1 MLRRN
6 MIGKITEN
14 RVVMQTI
21 ASKLESISKFVY
33 NCCMTDTNLLA
44 GPAIRRL
51 RKREGLTQA
60 AMASALGI
68 SPSYL
73 NLIERN
79 QRPLSAR
86 VLVQVIER
94 FDFDPRTLREDD
106 SIGGLDG
113 LARRMADKRFGDLGI
128 DREEVQEFLAAAP
141 QIAAAFARLYDASGS
156 QRFVVE
162 DTAAAARRAVERWQ
176 NHFADLDHAAEDLAD
191 ELRLSRGEISAALSE
206 RLREKHQLSVRIL
219 PAEVMP
225 GQVHRLDLHARQL
238 QLSEMLPGAARR
250 FQIARQVGALEMRD
264 GIDTLVAG
272 ANLAASDAREA
283 FREHI
288 TDYLA
293 GALLLPYRRFLRAC
307 EATGYDLGVLQR
319 RFAASFDQV
328 AARLTTLGRVGE
340 RGLPFFTGTIDR
352 AGRMTQFTAGGSG
365 AIYPLESAR
374 WPAWVPYAAFER
386 PGTVMTQA
394 VTFGEGDAAARHW
407 FTITRTVDGD
417 GVMCSGRRAV
427 VLSIEARFAGDLAH
441 ARGVSLDRDDAV
453 PLGTPCGRCGRTECL
468 TPATLRLAGRRQR

>member
-1 MLRRN
+1 M
-6 MIGKITEN
+6 
-14 RVVMQTI
+14 
-21 ASKLESISKFVY
+21 ADS
-33 NCCMTDTNLLA
+33 NLLA
-44 GPAIRRL
+44 GPALRRL

-60 AMASALGI
+60 AMAGLLGI

-94 FDFDPRTLREDD
+94 FDFDPRSLREDD

-113 LARRMADKRFGDLGI
+113 MVRRLADKRFGDLGI
-128 DREEVQEFLAAAP
+128 DREEVQELLAAAP
-141 QIAAAFARLYDASGS
+141 QVAAAFARLYDAGGSGAGGERS
-156 QRFVVE
+156 ITE
-162 DTAAAARRAVERWQ
+162 DAGSSVRRAVERWQ
-176 NHFADLDHAAEDLAD
+176 NHFADLDHAAEALAD

-250 FQIARQVGALEMRD
+250 FQIARQVGMLEMRD
-264 GIDTLVAG
+264 GIELLVAG
-272 ANLAASDAREA
+272 ANLPTGEARDL

-307 EATGYDLGVLQR
+307 EATGYDLAVLQR
-319 RFAASFDQV
+319 RFAVSFDQV
-328 AARLTTLGRVGE
+328 AQRLTTLGRVGE
-340 RGLPFFTGTIDR
+340 RGLPFFMAVIDR

-365 AIYPLESAR
+365 AVHPLEGAR

-386 PGTVMTQA
+386 PGSVLTQA
-394 VTFGEGDAAARHW
+394 ATFGEGEAAARHW

-417 GVMCSGRRAV
+417 GVMCAGRRAV
-427 VLSIEARFAGDLAH
+427 VLGIAARFAGDLAH
-441 ARGVSLDRDDAV
+441 ARGVSLDPVDAV
-453 PLGTPCGRCGRTECL
+453 PLGTPCLRCGRAECL
-468 TPATLRLAGRRQR
+468 TPAPARMASDLPRLRPA

>member
-1 MLRRN
+1 
-6 MIGKITEN
+6 
-14 RVVMQTI
+14 
-21 ASKLESISKFVY
+21 
-33 NCCMTDTNLLA
+33 MTDTLLA
-44 GPAIRRL
+44 GPALRRL

-60 AMASALGI
+60 NMASLLGI

-94 FDFDPRTLREDD
+94 FDFDPRSLREDD
-106 SIGGLDG
+106 AIGGLDG
-113 LARRMADKRFGDLGI
+113 MARRMADKRFSDLGI

-141 QIAAAFARLYDASGS
+141 QVAAAFARLYDSGGGGE
-156 QRFVVE
+156 RVFVE
-162 DTAAAARRAVERWQ
+162 DAAAAVRRAIERWQ

-206 RLREKHQLSVRIL
+206 RLREKHQLQVRIL

-250 FQIARQVGALEMRD
+250 FQIARQVGQLEMRE
-264 GIDTLVAG
+264 GIETIVAG
-272 ANLAASDAREA
+272 AGLASPEARDAL
-283 FREHI
+283 REHI
-288 TDYLA
+288 ADYLA

-307 EATGYDLGVLQR
+307 EATGYDLAVLQR
-319 RFAASFDQV
+319 RFAVSFDQV
-328 AARLTTLGRVGE
+328 AERLTTLGRVGE
-340 RGLPFFTGTIDR
+340 RGLPFFMAVIDR
-352 AGRMTQFTAGGSG
+352 AGRMTRFIAGGSG
-365 AIYPLESAR
+365 VLYPLESAR

-386 PGTVMTQA
+386 PGSVLTQA
-394 VTFGEGDAAARHW
+394 AIFSEGEAAARHW

-417 GVMCSGRRAV
+417 GVMCAGRRAV
-427 VLSIEARFAGDLAH
+427 VLGIEARFAGDLAH
-441 ARGVSLDRDDAV
+441 ARGVSLDRADAV
-453 PLGTPCGRCGRTECL
+453 PLGTPCLRCGRSECL
-468 TPATLRLAGRRQR
+468 TPAPVRLASTLPRVRPAT

>member
-1 MLRRN
+1 M
-6 MIGKITEN
+6 
-14 RVVMQTI
+14 
-21 ASKLESISKFVY
+21 S
-33 NCCMTDTNLLA
+33 DTNLLA
-44 GPAIRRL
+44 GPALRRL

-60 AMASALGI
+60 GMAGLLGI

-94 FDFDPRTLREDD
+94 FDFDPRSLREDD
-106 SIGGLDG
+106 AIGGLDG
-113 LARRMADKRFGDLGI
+113 LARRMADKRFADLGI

-141 QIAAAFARLYDASGS
+141 QIAAAFARLYDTGGGGERILA
-156 QRFVVE
+156 E
-162 DTAAAARRAVERWQ
+162 DAAAAARRAVERWQ

-206 RLREKHQLSVRIL
+206 RLREKHQLQVRIL

-250 FQIARQVGALEMRD
+250 FQIARQVGMLEMRE
-264 GIDTLVAG
+264 GIETLVVG
-272 ANLAASDAREA
+272 ANLASPEARDML
-283 FREHI
+283 REHI
-288 TDYLA
+288 ADYLA

-307 EATGYDLGVLQR
+307 EATGYDLAVLQR
-319 RFAASFDQV
+319 RFAVSFDQV
-328 AARLTTLGRVGE
+328 AQRLTTLGRVGE
-340 RGLPFFTGTIDR
+340 RGLPFFTATIDR
-352 AGRMTQFTAGGSG
+352 AGRMTHFTAGGSG
-365 AIYPLESAR
+365 ALYPLESAR

-386 PGTVMTQA
+386 PGTVLTQA
-394 VTFGEGDAAARHW
+394 VTFGEGEAAARHW

-417 GVMCSGRRAV
+417 GVMCAGRRAV
-427 VLSIEARFAGDLAH
+427 VLGLEARFAGDLAH
-441 ARGVSLDRDDAV
+441 ARGISLDRADAV
-453 PLGTPCGRCGRTECL
+453 PLGTPCGRCGRAECL
-468 TPATLRLAGRRQR
+468 TPAPLRLAGTLPRPRPAS

>member
-1 MLRRN
+1 M
-6 MIGKITEN
+6 
-14 RVVMQTI
+14 
-21 ASKLESISKFVY
+21 A
-33 NCCMTDTNLLA
+33 DTTLLA
-44 GPAIRRL
+44 GPALRRL

-60 AMASALGI
+60 SMASLLGI

-94 FDFDPRTLREDD
+94 FDFDPRSLREDD
-106 SIGGLDG
+106 NIGGLDG
-113 LARRMADKRFGDLGI
+113 LVRRMADKRFADLGI

-141 QIAAAFARLYDASGS
+141 QVAAAFARLYDAGGGGE
-156 QRFVVE
+156 RVVAE
-162 DTAAAARRAVERWQ
+162 DAAAAVRRAVERWQ

-206 RLREKHQLSVRIL
+206 RLRERHQLQVRIL

-250 FQIARQVGALEMRD
+250 FQIARQVGQLEMRD
-264 GIDTLVAG
+264 GIETLVTG
-272 ANLAASDAREA
+272 ANLASPEARDA

-288 TDYLA
+288 ADYLA

-307 EATGYDLGVLQR
+307 EATGYDLAVLQR
-319 RFAASFDQV
+319 RFAVSFDQV
-328 AARLTTLGRVGE
+328 AERLTTLGRIGE
-340 RGLPFFTGTIDR
+340 RGLPFFMAVIDR
-352 AGRMTQFTAGGSG
+352 AGRMTRFTAGGSG
-365 AIYPLESAR
+365 AIHPLDGAR

-386 PGTVMTQA
+386 PGTVLTQA
-394 VTFGEGDAAARHW
+394 ATFGEGEGAGAARHW

-417 GVMCSGRRAV
+417 GVMCAGRRAV
-427 VLSIEARFAGDLAH
+427 VLGIEARFAGDLAH
-441 ARGVSLDRDDAV
+441 ARGQSLDRLDAV
-453 PLGTPCGRCGRTECL
+453 PLGSPCGRCGKAECL
-468 TPATLRLAGRRQR
+468 NPAPARLASTLPRPRV

>member
-1 MLRRN
+1 M
-6 MIGKITEN
+6 
-14 RVVMQTI
+14 
-21 ASKLESISKFVY
+21 ADS
-33 NCCMTDTNLLA
+33 NLLA
-44 GPAIRRL
+44 GPALRRL

-60 AMASALGI
+60 AMASLLGI

-94 FDFDPRTLREDD
+94 FDFDPRSLREDD
-106 SIGGLDG
+106 AIGGLDG
-113 LARRMADKRFGDLGI
+113 LVRRMADKRFADLGI

-141 QIAAAFARLYDASGS
+141 QVAAAFARLYDAGGGGE
-156 QRFVVE
+156 RIVTE
-162 DTAAAARRAVERWQ
+162 DAAAAARRAVERWQ
-176 NHFADLDHAAEDLAD
+176 NHFADLDHAAENLAD
-191 ELRLSRGEISAALSE
+191 ELRLSRGEIAAGLSE
-206 RLREKHQLSVRIL
+206 RLREKHQLQVRIL

-250 FQIARQVGALEMRD
+250 FQIARQVGELEMREE
-264 GIDTLVAG
+264 IETLVAG
-272 ANLAASDAREA
+272 ANLPSPEARNA

-288 TDYLA
+288 ADYLA

-307 EATGYDLGVLQR
+307 EATGYDLAVLQR

-328 AARLTTLGRVGE
+328 AQRLTTLGRVGE
-340 RGLPFFTGTIDR
+340 RGLPFFTAVIDR
-352 AGRMTQFTAGGSG
+352 AGRMSQFTAGGSG
-365 AIYPLESAR
+365 AAYPLDGAR

-386 PGTVMTQA
+386 PGTVLTQA
-394 VTFGEGDAAARHW
+394 ATFGEGEGAGRHW
-407 FTITRTVDGD
+407 FTITRTVDVD

-427 VLSIEARFAGDLAH
+427 VLGIEARFAGDLAH
-441 ARGVSLDRDDAV
+441 ARGVSLDRLDAV
-453 PLGTPCGRCGRTECL
+453 PLGTPCGRCGRAECL
-468 TPATLRLAGRRQR
+468 TPAPARLASTLPRPRPGT

>member
-1 MLRRN
+1 M
-6 MIGKITEN
+6 
-14 RVVMQTI
+14 VD
-21 ASKLESISKFVY
+21 S
-33 NCCMTDTNLLA
+33 NLLA
-44 GPAIRRL
+44 GPALRRL

-60 AMASALGI
+60 AMASLLGI

-94 FDFDPRTLREDD
+94 FDFDPRSLREDD
-106 SIGGLDG
+106 AIGGLDG
-113 LARRMADKRFGDLGI
+113 LVRRMADKRFADLGI

-141 QIAAAFARLYDASGS
+141 QIAAAFARLYDAGGGGE
-156 QRFVVE
+156 RIVTE
-162 DTAAAARRAVERWQ
+162 DAAAAARRAVERWQ
-176 NHFADLDHAAEDLAD
+176 NHFADLDHAAENLAD
-191 ELRLSRGEISAALSE
+191 ELRLSRGEIAAGLSE
-206 RLREKHQLSVRIL
+206 RLREKHQLQVRIL

-250 FQIARQVGALEMRD
+250 FQIARQVGELEMRE
-264 GIDTLVAG
+264 GIETLVAG
-272 ANLAASDAREA
+272 ANLASPEARNA

-288 TDYLA
+288 ADYLA

-307 EATGYDLGVLQR
+307 EATGYDLAVLQR

-328 AARLTTLGRVGE
+328 AQRMTTLGRVGE
-340 RGLPFFTGTIDR
+340 RGLPFFTAVIDR
-352 AGRMTQFTAGGSG
+352 AGRMSQFTAGGSG
-365 AIYPLESAR
+365 AAWPLEGAR

-386 PGTVMTQA
+386 PGTVLTQA
-394 VTFGEGDAAARHW
+394 ATFGEGEGAGRHW
-407 FTITRTVDGD
+407 FTITRTVDVD

-427 VLSIEARFAGDLAH
+427 VLGIEARFAGDLAH
-441 ARGVSLDRDDAV
+441 ARGVSLDRLDAV
-453 PLGTPCGRCGRTECL
+453 PLGTPCGRCGRAECL
-468 TPATLRLAGRRQR
+468 TPAPARLASTLPRPRPGA

>member
-1 MLRRN
+1 
-6 MIGKITEN
+6 
-14 RVVMQTI
+14 
-21 ASKLESISKFVY
+21 
-33 NCCMTDTNLLA
+33 MTDTSLLA
-44 GPAIRRL
+44 GPALRRL

-60 AMASALGI
+60 GMASLLGI

-94 FDFDPRTLREDD
+94 FDFDPRSLREDD
-106 SIGGLDG
+106 AIGGLDG
-113 LARRMADKRFGDLGI
+113 LVRRMADKRFADLGI

-141 QIAAAFARLYDASGS
+141 QVAAAFARLYDSGGS
-156 QRFVVE
+156 GERVVAE
-162 DTAAAARRAVERWQ
+162 DAAAAVRRAVERWQ

-206 RLREKHQLSVRIL
+206 RLREKHQLQVRIL

-250 FQIARQVGALEMRD
+250 FQIARQVGQLEMRE
-264 GIDTLVAG
+264 GIELIVAG
-272 ANLAASDAREA
+272 ANLASPEARELL
-283 FREHI
+283 REHI
-288 TDYLA
+288 ADYLA

-307 EATGYDLGVLQR
+307 EATGYDLAVLQR
-319 RFAASFDQV
+319 RFAVSFDQV
-328 AARLTTLGRVGE
+328 AERLTTLGRVGE
-340 RGLPFFTGTIDR
+340 RGLPFFMAVIDR
-352 AGRMTQFTAGGSG
+352 AGRMTRFTAGGSG
-365 AIYPLESAR
+365 ALYPLEGAR

-386 PGTVMTQA
+386 PGTVLTQA
-394 VTFGEGDAAARHW
+394 AIFGESEGASRHW

-417 GVMCSGRRAV
+417 GVMCGGRRAV
-427 VLSIEARFAGDLAH
+427 VLGIEARFAGDLAH
-441 ARGVSLDRDDAV
+441 ARGQSLDRLDAV
-453 PLGTPCGRCGRTECL
+453 PLGSPCGRCGKAECL
-468 TPATLRLAGRRQR
+468 TPAPARLASTLPRPRV

>member
-1 MLRRN
+1 M
-6 MIGKITEN
+6 
-14 RVVMQTI
+14 
-21 ASKLESISKFVY
+21 ADS
-33 NCCMTDTNLLA
+33 NLLA
-44 GPAIRRL
+44 GPALRRL

-60 AMASALGI
+60 AMASLLGI

-94 FDFDPRTLREDD
+94 FDFDPRSLREDD
-106 SIGGLDG
+106 AIGGLDG
-113 LARRMADKRFGDLGI
+113 LVRRMADKRFADLGI

-141 QIAAAFARLYDASGS
+141 QVAAAFARLYDAGGGGE
-156 QRFVVE
+156 RIVTE
-162 DTAAAARRAVERWQ
+162 DAAAAARRAVERWQ
-176 NHFADLDHAAEDLAD
+176 NHFADLDHAAENLAD
-191 ELRLSRGEISAALSE
+191 ELRLSRGEIAAGLSE
-206 RLREKHQLSVRIL
+206 RLREKHQLQVRIL

-250 FQIARQVGALEMRD
+250 FQIARQVGELEMREE
-264 GIDTLVAG
+264 IETLVAG
-272 ANLAASDAREA
+272 ANLPSPEARNA

-288 TDYLA
+288 ADYLA

-307 EATGYDLGVLQR
+307 EATGYDLAVLQR

-328 AARLTTLGRVGE
+328 AQRLTTLGRVGE
-340 RGLPFFTGTIDR
+340 RGLPFFTAVIDR
-352 AGRMTQFTAGGSG
+352 AGRMSQFTAGGSG
-365 AIYPLESAR
+365 AAYPLDGAR

-386 PGTVMTQA
+386 PGTVLTQA
-394 VTFGEGDAAARHW
+394 ATFGEGEGAGRHW
-407 FTITRTVDGD
+407 FTITRTVDVD

-427 VLSIEARFAGDLAH
+427 VLGVEARFAGDLAH
-441 ARGVSLDRDDAV
+441 ARGVSLDRLDAV
-453 PLGTPCGRCGRTECL
+453 PLGTPCGRCGRAECL
-468 TPATLRLAGRRQR
+468 TPAPARLASTLPRPRPGT

>member
-1 MLRRN
+1 MVEATL
-6 MIGKITEN
+6 
-14 RVVMQTI
+14 
-21 ASKLESISKFVY
+21 F
-33 NCCMTDTNLLA
+33 A
-44 GPAIRRL
+44 GPALRRL

-60 AMASALGI
+60 AMASLLGI

-94 FDFDPRTLREDD
+94 FDFDPRSLREDEA
-106 SIGGLDG
+106 IGGLDG
-113 LARRMADKRFGDLGI
+113 MVRRMADKRFADLGI

-141 QIAAAFARLYDASGS
+141 QVAAAFARLYDSGGTGESIAS
-156 QRFVVE
+156 E
-162 DTAAAARRAVERWQ
+162 DATTAARRAVERWQ
-176 NHFADLDHAAEDLAD
+176 NHFADLDHAAESLAD
-191 ELRLSRGEISAALSE
+191 ELRLSRGELSAALSD
-206 RLREKHQLSVRIL
+206 RLREKHQLQVRIL

-250 FQIARQVGALEMRD
+250 FQIARQVGMLEMRE
-264 GIDTLVAG
+264 GIETIVTGAG
-272 ANLAASDAREA
+272 LASPEARA
-283 FREHI
+283 LLREHI
-288 TDYLA
+288 ADYLA

-307 EATGYDLGVLQR
+307 EATGYDLAVLQR

-328 AARLTTLGRVGE
+328 ALRLTTLGRVGE
-340 RGLPFFTGTIDR
+340 RGLPFFMAVIDR
-352 AGRMTQFTAGGSG
+352 TGRMTRFTAGGSG
-365 AIYPLESAR
+365 ALHPLEGAR

-386 PGTVMTQA
+386 PGTVLTQA
-394 VTFGEGDAAARHW
+394 ATFGEGEGAGRHW

-427 VLSIEARFAGDLAH
+427 VLGLEARFAGDLAY
-441 ARGVSLDRDDAV
+441 ARGQSLDRLDAV
-453 PLGTPCGRCGRTECL
+453 PLGTPCGRCGRVECL
-468 TPATLRLAGRRQR
+468 TPAPARLASTLPRPRV

>member
-1 MLRRN
+1 M
-6 MIGKITEN
+6 
-14 RVVMQTI
+14 
-21 ASKLESISKFVY
+21 ADS
-33 NCCMTDTNLLA
+33 NLLA
-44 GPAIRRL
+44 GPALRRL

-60 AMASALGI
+60 AMASLLGI

-94 FDFDPRTLREDD
+94 FDFDPRSLREDD
-106 SIGGLDG
+106 AIGGLDG
-113 LARRMADKRFGDLGI
+113 LVRRMADKRFADLGI

-141 QIAAAFARLYDASGS
+141 QVAAAFARLYDAGGGGE
-156 QRFVVE
+156 RIVTE
-162 DTAAAARRAVERWQ
+162 DAAAAARRAVERWQ
-176 NHFADLDHAAEDLAD
+176 NHFADLDHAAENLAD
-191 ELRLSRGEISAALSE
+191 ELRLSRGEIAAGLSE
-206 RLREKHQLSVRIL
+206 RLREKHQLQVRIL

-250 FQIARQVGALEMRD
+250 FQIARQVGELEMREE
-264 GIDTLVAG
+264 IETLVAG
-272 ANLAASDAREA
+272 ANLPSPEARNA

-288 TDYLA
+288 ADYLA

-307 EATGYDLGVLQR
+307 EATGYDLAVLQR

-328 AARLTTLGRVGE
+328 AQRMTTLGRVGE
-340 RGLPFFTGTIDR
+340 RGLPFFTAVIDR
-352 AGRMTQFTAGGSG
+352 AGRMSQFTAGGSG
-365 AIYPLESAR
+365 AAYPLDGAR

-386 PGTVMTQA
+386 PGTVLTQA
-394 VTFGEGDAAARHW
+394 ATFGEGEGAGRHW
-407 FTITRTVDGD
+407 FIITRTVDVD

-427 VLSIEARFAGDLAH
+427 VLGIEARFAGDLAH
-441 ARGVSLDRDDAV
+441 ARGVSLDRLDAV
-453 PLGTPCGRCGRTECL
+453 PLGTPCGRCGRAECL
-468 TPATLRLAGRRQR
+468 TPAPARLASTLPRPRPGT

>member
-1 MLRRN
+1 MAE
-6 MIGKITEN
+6 T
-14 RVVMQTI
+14 T
-21 ASKLESISKFVY
+21 
-33 NCCMTDTNLLA
+33 LLA
-44 GPAIRRL
+44 GPALRRL

-60 AMASALGI
+60 AMASLLGI

-94 FDFDPRTLREDD
+94 FDFDPRSLREDD
-106 SIGGLDG
+106 AIGGLDG
-113 LARRMADKRFGDLGI
+113 MVRRMADKRFADLGI

-141 QIAAAFARLYDASGS
+141 QIAAAFARLYDTGGGGE
-156 QRFVVE
+156 RVVTE
-162 DTAAAARRAVERWQ
+162 DTAAAVRRAIERWQ
-176 NHFADLDHAAEDLAD
+176 NHFADLDHAAEGLAD
-191 ELRLSRGEISAALSE
+191 ELRLSRGEISAGLTE
-206 RLREKHQLSVRIL
+206 RLREKHQLQVRIL

-250 FQIARQVGALEMRD
+250 FQIARQVGELEMRD
-264 GIDTLVAG
+264 EVETLVAG
-272 ANLAASDAREA
+272 AGLANPEARDA

-288 TDYLA
+288 ADYLA

-307 EATGYDLGVLQR
+307 EATGYDLAVLQR

-328 AARLTTLGRVGE
+328 AQRLTTLGRVGE
-340 RGLPFFTGTIDR
+340 RGLPFFTAVIDR
-352 AGRMTQFTAGGSG
+352 AGRMRQFIAGGSG
-365 AIYPLESAR
+365 ASYPLEGAR

-386 PGTVMTQA
+386 PGTVLTQA
-394 VTFGEGDAAARHW
+394 VTFGEGEGAAAGSGRHW
-407 FTITRTVDGD
+407 FTITRTVDVD

-427 VLSIEARFAGDLAH
+427 VLGIEARFAGELAH
-441 ARGVSLDRDDAV
+441 ARGVSLDRLDAV
-453 PLGTPCGRCGRTECL
+453 PLGTPCGRCGRAECL
-468 TPATLRLAGRRQR
+468 TPAPARLASTLPRPRP

>member
-1 MLRRN
+1 
-6 MIGKITEN
+6 
-14 RVVMQTI
+14 
-21 ASKLESISKFVY
+21 
-33 NCCMTDTNLLA
+33 MTDTNILA
-44 GPAIRRL
+44 GPALRRL
-51 RKREGLTQA
+51 RKRESLTQA
-60 AMASALGI
+60 AMASILGI

-94 FDFDPRTLREDD
+94 FDFDPRSLREDD
-106 SIGGLDG
+106 AIGGLDG
-113 LARRMADKRFGDLGI
+113 LVRRMADKRFGDLGI
-128 DREEVQEFLAAAP
+128 DREEVQEFLATAP
-141 QIAAAFARLYDASGS
+141 QIAAAFARLYDTGGGE
-156 QRFVVE
+156 RIVVE

-250 FQIARQVGALEMRD
+250 FQIARQVGALEMRE
-264 GIDTLVAG
+264 GVETLVAG
-272 ANLAASDAREA
+272 ANLASPEARDAL
-283 FREHI
+283 REHV

-307 EATGYDLGVLQR
+307 EATGYDLAVLQR
-319 RFAASFDQV
+319 RFAVSFDQV
-328 AARLTTLGRVGE
+328 AQRLTTLGRVGE
-340 RGLPFFTGTIDR
+340 RGLPFFTATIDR
-352 AGRMTQFTAGGSG
+352 AGRMTHFTAGGS
-365 AIYPLESAR
+365 AALYPLEGAR

-386 PGTVMTQA
+386 PGTVLTQA
-394 VTFGEGDAAARHW
+394 VTFGEGEAAARHW

-417 GVMCSGRRAV
+417 GVMCAGRRAV
-427 VLSIEARFAGDLAH
+427 VLGIEARFAADLAH
-441 ARGVSLDRDDAV
+441 ARGVSLDRADAV
-453 PLGTPCGRCGRTECL
+453 PLGTPCLRCGRAECL
-468 TPATLRLAGRRQR
+468 TPAPARLASALPRLRPGI